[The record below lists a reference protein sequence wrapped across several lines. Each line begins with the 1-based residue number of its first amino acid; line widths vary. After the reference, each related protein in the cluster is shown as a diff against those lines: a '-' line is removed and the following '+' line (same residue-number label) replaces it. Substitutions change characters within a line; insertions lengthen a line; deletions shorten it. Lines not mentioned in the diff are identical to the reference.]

1 MTALPLNIGIIHFTG
16 IGGIGMSG
24 IAEILADLGYQVQG
38 SDIAENNNVRRLRD
52 KGIDVSIPQ
61 SAANIESAAIVVIS
75 TAIQQDN
82 VELIAARAKFIP
94 VVHRAEML
102 GELMRLRWSVAV
114 AGTHGKTTTTSLVAT
129 LLDAAKIDPT
139 VINGGIIH
147 SWGSNAKLGDGQ
159 WMVVEADESDGSF
172 SRLKPTAAIVTN
184 IDPEHLD
191 HHGSYENLELAFEN
205 FVASIPFYGFASL
218 CIDHPAVQRLMPKI
232 RDRRIIS
239 YGLSV
244 MADVRAVNIHHNHN
258 MMRFDIQLSDRLMGE
273 PKTISDLHFPMLGTH
288 NVQNALAA
296 VSVAIEMGID
306 TEIIRQALANFK
318 GVGRRFDIKGQAG
331 GITIIDDYGHHPVE
345 IKAALNAGRMKADGA
360 KLIAVVQP
368 HRYSRLRDLFDD
380 FCSCFNDADKVIVAD
395 VYAAGEAPIDGYG
408 KADLAQGLQAHGHRG
423 VMMLDSPDALASL
436 VADNACDGDIVMCLG
451 AGSITN
457 WAAALPAALDAHL
470 TDGTTKKEGQG

>member
-1 MTALPLNIGIIHFTG
+1 MTALPLSIGKIHFTG

-38 SDIAENNNVRRLRD
+38 SDIAENTNVKRLQE
-52 KGIDVSIPQ
+52 KGITVSIPQ
-61 SAANIESAAIVVIS
+61 SASNIDDVSIVVIS
-75 TAIQQDN
+75 TAIQEDN
-82 VELIAARAKFIP
+82 VELQAARARFIP

-129 LLDAAKIDPT
+129 LFDAAQIDPT
-139 VINGGIIH
+139 VINGGIIQ
-147 SWGSNAKLGDGQ
+147 SWGSNAKLGDGK

-191 HHGSYENLELAFEN
+191 HHGSYDNLELAFEN

-218 CIDHPAVQRLMPKI
+218 CIDHPAVQRLLPKI

-244 MADVRAVNIHHNHN
+244 MADVRAVNIRSSHDN
-258 MMRFDIQLSDRLMGE
+258 MLFDIQLSDRLMGQTE
-273 PKTISDLHFPMLGTH
+273 TICDISFPMLGTH

-296 VSVAIEMGID
+296 ISVALEMGI
-306 TEIIRQALANFK
+306 ESQIIREALANFK
-318 GVGRRFDIKGQAG
+318 GVGRRFDIKGTAH
-331 GITIIDDYGHHPVE
+331 GITVIDDYGHHPVE
-345 IKAALNAGRMKADGA
+345 IKAALNAGRMKANGG
-360 KLIAVVQP
+360 KLIAIVQP
-368 HRYSRLRDLFDD
+368 HRYTRLRDLFDD
-380 FCSCFNDADKVIVAD
+380 FCSCFNDADTVIVAD

-408 KADLAQGLQAHGHRG
+408 KDDLVRGLQAYGHRN
-423 VMMLDSPDALASL
+423 VFALSAPDALAQL
-436 VADNACDGDIVMCLG
+436 VAKQATDGDIVMCLG
-451 AGSITN
+451 AGTITN
-457 WAAALPAALDAHL
+457 WAAALPAELAALLESQEA
-470 TDGTTKKEGQG
+470 

>member
-1 MTALPLNIGIIHFTG
+1 M
-16 IGGIGMSG
+16 
-24 IAEILADLGYQVQG
+24 
-38 SDIAENNNVRRLRD
+38 
-52 KGIDVSIPQ
+52 
-61 SAANIESAAIVVIS
+61 
-75 TAIQQDN
+75 
-82 VELIAARAKFIP
+82 
-94 VVHRAEML
+94 
-102 GELMRLRWSVAV
+102 
-114 AGTHGKTTTTSLVAT
+114 
-129 LLDAAKIDPT
+129 
-139 VINGGIIH
+139 
-147 SWGSNAKLGDGQ
+147 
-159 WMVVEADESDGSF
+159 
-172 SRLKPTAAIVTN
+172 
-184 IDPEHLD
+184 
-191 HHGSYENLELAFEN
+191 
-205 FVASIPFYGFASL
+205 ASIPFYGFASL

>member
-1 MTALPLNIGIIHFTG
+1 MTALPLSIGKIHFTG

-24 IAEILADLGYQVQG
+24 IAEILAELGYQVQG
-38 SDIAENNNVRRLRD
+38 SDIAENNNVRRLRE
-52 KGIDVSIPQ
+52 KGIAVTIPQQASNINDVS
-61 SAANIESAAIVVIS
+61 IVVIS
-75 TAIQQDN
+75 TAIQPDN
-82 VELIAARAKFIP
+82 VELMAARERFIP

-129 LLDAAKIDPT
+129 LLDAARIDPT

-147 SWGSNAKLGDGQ
+147 SWGSNAKLGAGQ

-191 HHGSYENLELAFEN
+191 HHGNYEKLEQAFEH

-239 YGLSV
+239 YGVSV
-244 MADVRAVNIHHNHN
+244 MADVRAVNIRNDHDK
-258 MMRFDIQLSDRLMGE
+258 MLFDIHLSDRLMGQAE
-273 PKTISDLHFPMLGTH
+273 IISDIRFPMLGRH

-296 VSVAIEMGID
+296 ISVALEMGID
-306 TEIIRQALANFK
+306 HDVIRNALAQFK
-318 GVGRRFDIKGQAG
+318 GVGRRFDIKGQAH
-331 GITIIDDYGHHPVE
+331 GITVIDDYGHHPVE
-345 IKAALNAGRMKADGA
+345 ISAALNAGRMKVNDG

-380 FCSCFNDADKVIVAD
+380 FCHCFNEADIVIVAD
-395 VYAAGEAPIDGYG
+395 VYAAGEAPIDGFG
-408 KADLAQGLQAHGHRG
+408 KDDLVAGLQASGHRNTFA
-423 VMMLDSPDALASL
+423 LSAPEALAEM
-436 VADNACDGDIVMCLG
+436 VAKHAQKGDIVMCLG

-457 WAAALPAALDAHL
+457 WAAGLPAELESLLDKGAAAS
-470 TDGTTKKEGQG
+470 